1 MARAKQV
8 DRRQKDRPD
17 AAFLKPMLERAT
29 KLEGLRDG
37 VIRFRF
43 SDGGEAVVRCSRGKA
58 DLSEEPAALEGEPLI
73 EVMGDRKRIQAII
86 DGKKDAR
93 AQFLAG
99 GLRIRGDMAY
109 FSDIALELG
118 ILTEPL

>member
-1 MARAKQV
+1 MARAKG
-8 DRRQKDRPD
+8 DDRPD
-17 AAFLKPMLERAT
+17 VTFLRPLLERAT

-58 DLSEEPAALEGEPLI
+58 DLSEEPAAMEGEPLI

-86 DGKKDAR
+86 DGKKEAR

-99 GLRIRGDMAY
+99 GLRIRGDIRY
-109 FSDIALELG
+109 FSDLALELG
-118 ILTEPL
+118 ILSEPL